1 MSFEPTHQRRF
12 DRQLYLFYVES
23 SYYNNELKLVS
34 KDEFYKLLENH
45 LQTTKTYEFDKNN
58 IYRLADEKIV
68 CYGKYG
74 RLLGEIWKEA
84 EVESYWIIKD
94 YIN

>member
-23 SYYNNELKLVS
+23 SYYNDLKLVS
-34 KDEFYKLLENH
+34 RDEFYKLLENH
-45 LQTTKTYEFDKNN
+45 LQTLKTYEFDKNR
-58 IYRLADEKIV
+58 IYRLADEKVV

-74 RLLGEIWKEA
+74 RLLGEIWKE
-84 EVESYWIIKD
+84 EGIESYWIKKE